1 MNLDSRIVILGAGF
15 AALKAIR
22 EIRRRAP
29 RVRITLVA
37 PAAEFVYQPSLIW
50 IPTGLREAD
59 SLRIPLEGFLRR
71 HRVEFLAA
79 RATGLAD
86 GGRRVLTD
94 HGEVLH
100 DGLIITTGG
109 RFIRKL
115 PGIEHA
121 HIPCSGVEAALA
133 IREQLTAMSGGSLA
147 FGFGTNPQ
155 EPAAMRGG
163 PLFELLFGIDTWL
176 RRQGR
181 RERFELTFF
190 HASERP
196 GQRLGERAVTALLA
210 EMRTREIRLSL
221 GHPPQAFTSHSVE
234 TKGESIPADMILFM
248 PGMTGPDWAE
258 ASGLPLSPGGF
269 FQADAHCRI
278 RGEPHVYVAGDAG
291 SYPGPDWLPKQ
302 AHMAEL
308 QAAAAARNLLAE
320 LAGSAPYARPRPELL
335 CVIDSLDAGTLV
347 YRSARRSWMLP
358 RASLFHWAKKRFEAR
373 YLGGLRGNM
382 PV

>member
-1 MNLDSRIVILGAGF
+1 MSADSHIVILGAGF

-29 RVRITLVA
+29 NIRITLVA
-37 PAAEFVYQPSLIW
+37 PAPEFVYLPSLIW
-50 IPTGLREAD
+50 VPTGLRDPDA
-59 SLRIPLEGFLRR
+59 LRIPLDDFLRR
-71 HRVEFLAA
+71 HRVDFRAA

-86 GGRRVLTD
+86 GGRCVQTD
-94 HGEVLH
+94 RGDILN
-100 DGLIITTGG
+100 DGLIIATGG
-109 RFIRKL
+109 RFIRSL

-121 HIPCSGVEAALA
+121 HIPCAGTEAVQAV
-133 IREQLTAMSGGSLA
+133 RERLVAMEQGRLA
-147 FGFGTNPQ
+147 FGFGTNPR

-176 RRQGR
+176 RRRGC
-181 RERFELTFF
+181 RERFDLSFF

-210 EMRTREIRLSL
+210 EMRARSIRLAL
-221 GHPPQAFTSHSVE
+221 GHPPRGFTPKAVD
-234 TKGESIPADMILFM
+234 TAGGPIPADMILFM

-278 RGEPHVYVAGDAG
+278 QGPERVYVAGDAG

-308 QAAAAARNLLAE
+308 QATAAARNLLAE
-320 LAGSAPYARPRPELL
+320 LAGSAPRARPRPELL
-335 CVIDSLDAGTLV
+335 CVIDALDNGTLV
-347 YRSARRSWMLP
+347 YRSARQSWLLP
-358 RASLFHWAKKRFEAR
+358 GSRLFHWAKRFESHYLDNLRKGAAR
-373 YLGGLRGNM
+373 
-382 PV
+382 